1 MGLAGGLLTAI
12 RSVAHSRTTDPVTG
26 QRRPVSSTPSS
37 ASLSARQ
44 DLGQGSWGAMLTGG
58 LESTFYGVR
67 QVTRMRSDPSAS
79 VYGEWRPRESLALR
93 LTRSNGCRTQNDSV
107 LSAAPSG
114 AGRRQ
119 GDGRVGHKWGR
130 KR

>member
-67 QVTRMRSDPSAS
+67 QVTRMRSDPRDS
-79 VYGEWRPRESLALR
+79 VYGEWRPREPRARRVTWS
-93 LTRSNGCRTQNDSV
+93 T
-107 LSAAPSG
+107 
-114 AGRRQ
+114 AGRHQ
-119 GDGRVGHKWGR
+119 SDSWPYVP
-130 KR
+130 

>member
-12 RSVAHSRTTDPVTG
+12 RSVAHSRTTDPVAG

-58 LESTFYGVR
+58 LESTFSGVR
-67 QVTRMRSDPSAS
+67 PVARMGGDPRAS
-79 VYGEWRPRESLALR
+79 VYGAGPPAGPRDLR
-93 LTRSNGCRTQNDSV
+93 
-107 LSAAPSG
+107 ASG
-114 AGRRQ
+114 
-119 GDGRVGHKWGR
+119 GHGG
-130 KR
+130 

>member
-1 MGLAGGLLTAI
+1 MFFVFFFLNDKATTEIYTYGHTLSLRDARPSLDRMGLAGGLLTAI

-58 LESTFYGVR
+58 LESTFYG
-67 QVTRMRSDPSAS
+67 
-79 VYGEWRPRESLALR
+79 
-93 LTRSNGCRTQNDSV
+93 
-107 LSAAPSG
+107 
-114 AGRRQ
+114 
-119 GDGRVGHKWGR
+119 
-130 KR
+130 